1 MFATVR
7 RYTGMDEDTA
17 ARLTGLADDIGTVIE
32 SVPGARESLL
42 IRTREGVILV
52 TVGIDEACLVE
63 CGRRFRAWA
72 DTHVEALQL
81 AGEAEVWVGSASTRR
96 AANGGE
102 AQECG

>member
-7 RYTGMDEDTA
+7 RYTGMDEATA
-17 ARLTGLADDIGTVIE
+17 ATLSGLAADIGTVIA

-72 DTHVEALQL
+72 DAHVGAFRLADEADVW
-81 AGEAEVWVGSASTRR
+81 AGSLILRGMGADA
-96 AANGGE
+96 
-102 AQECG
+102 

>member
-7 RYTGMDEDTA
+7 RYTGLDEATA
-17 ARLTGLADDIGTVIE
+17 AALAGLADDIGTVIE

-52 TVGIDEACLVE
+52 TVGTDEACLVE

-72 DTHVEALQL
+72 ITHVGALHLADEADVWAGSLILL
-81 AGEAEVWVGSASTRR
+81 ARGADA
-96 AANGGE
+96 
-102 AQECG
+102 C